1 MLVFSGTDYS
11 PFSYEVIAS
20 RKNDNATFYLDEGIK
35 NRSKCHKGVS
45 WVKFPN
51 NATEIKLNYLW
62 HWTVELTKSNNELY
76 FKVCEFY
83 QQHIAPYLYKYG
95 VIELQMIRFSSL
107 SYILFIMIQKRL
119 ITLHTPQ
126 CIAIG

>member
-20 RKNDNATFYLDEGIK
+20 GFNDTTTFYLDEGIT
-35 NRSKCHKGVS
+35 NRSKCYKIDS

-62 HWTVELTKSNNELY
+62 IWKVELTKSNNELY
-76 FKVCEFY
+76 FKVR
-83 QQHIAPYLYKYG
+83 
-95 VIELQMIRFSSL
+95 ELTIL
-107 SYILFIMIQKRL
+107 S
-119 ITLHTPQ
+119 ITY
-126 CIAIG
+126 CS